1 MSSSARD
8 SRQTL
13 GEREGEGKRLKVHL
27 VVEALVPRE
36 RSDEVRGDGAA
47 EHVQLRGVRVRVARA
62 PDVEAPPA
70 ERDAEFVARHY
81 APLRAA
87 PARRATHTDS
97 TGFSN
102 ELEQSQ
108 RTGLHRESSGLR
120 ILL

>member
-8 SRQTL
+8 SRLRL
-13 GEREGEGKRLKVHL
+13 GESEGEGGVKVHL

-36 RSDEVRGDGAA
+36 RRDEVRGDGAA
-47 EHVQLRGVRVRVARA
+47 EHVQRVARA

-70 ERDAEFVARHY
+70 ESDAEFVARHY
-81 APLRAA
+81 VPLRAA
-87 PARRATHTDS
+87 PARRVTHTNS